1 MYSIGFPNMFTT
13 ETRTNLVSDHKATAQ
28 NLILMLKSDRFTLF
42 GDPYYGTIIKRMLF
56 EQNSMILQDLVIDEI
71 YSCIITFMPQIKI
84 NRNDITLEIYPD
96 KIYANIKCINLIDY
110 QVNLYKIK
118 LTDDNEI

>member
-1 MYSIGFPNMFTT
+1 MYSIGFPDMLAS
-13 ETRTNLVSDHKATAQ
+13 ETQANLVADHKATAQ

-56 EQNSMILQDLVIDEI
+56 EQNNMILQDIVIDEI
-71 YSCIITFMPQIKI
+71 FSCIITFMPQIKI
-84 NRNDITLEIYPD
+84 NRNDITLEIHPD

-118 LTDDNEI
+118 LTDDDEI